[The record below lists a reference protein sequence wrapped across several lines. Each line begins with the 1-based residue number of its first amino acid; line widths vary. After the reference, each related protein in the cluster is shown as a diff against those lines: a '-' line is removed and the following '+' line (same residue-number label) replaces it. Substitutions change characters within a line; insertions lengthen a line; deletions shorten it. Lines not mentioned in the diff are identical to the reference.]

1 MKDDAG
7 LQPIRKDVGDGVEKA
22 LSVWLKTVT

>member
-7 LQPIRKDVGDGVEKA
+7 LQQFMIDVGDGVEKA
-22 LSVWLKTVT
+22 LSVCLKTVT